1 MAFDNTPNRLDAA
14 FIQRDRSNQYYE
26 QINISGSD
34 LIVYLDETGSLTAD
48 RISVWAA
55 KYGIGSGGS
64 SLSSSWAS
72 ASISASFSD
81 TASYSLNAGLSP
93 TSSYAHT
100 ASFLNPFTSITSSLS
115 ASFHP
120 STSLS
125 QGSLILWINAF
136 SSSYFDS
143 PGTVKATEQ
152 GQIIR
157 HFKDLSGLGRNIQ
170 TPTPHASAVAYKY
183 GLVFNTGPNNNKAAI
198 WNEYGSVVGAYS
210 STFSS
215 PTYPLWLFCV
225 AKCPPGNTTT
235 QTIFDGVTSGTR
247 MGCWI
252 GTTPQLYSGAALTAA
267 ITGSLTGSI
276 LRGDWCLWSFKNTSG
291 GTNSYIKLNG
301 TQSVFGNCGAQSLTG
316 YTFGSDYALNGGAN
330 FIIELLLFSNITDAD
345 ALNIENWLK
354 CRHELTY

>member
-1 MAFDNTPNRLDAA
+1 MYIYYPSNATVYTRQVGGPNMVT
-14 FIQRDRSNQYYE
+14 E
-26 QINISGSD
+26 QWINYGPDSVIIISGSFPPTASMYF
-34 LIVYLDETGSLTAD
+34 ITASYAVSYATSQSLCT
-48 RISVWAA
+48 
-55 KYGIGSGGS
+55 
-64 SLSSSWAS
+64 
-72 ASISASFSD
+72 SASFSD

-93 TSSYAHT
+93 TSSYAAT
-100 ASFLNPFTSITSSLS
+100 ASFLNPLTSITSSLS

-125 QGSLILWINAF
+125 QGSLILWINAL

-143 PGTVKATEQ
+143 PGVIPVSQQ

-157 HFKDLSGLGRNIQ
+157 HFKDLSGLGRDIK
-170 TPTPHASAVAYKY
+170 TPSPHASCVAHKY
-183 GLVFNTGPNNNKAAI
+183 GIVYNTGPNNNKAAI
-198 WNEYGSVVGAYS
+198 WNEYGSVIGAYS